1 MRVKHKNKD
10 MKLTNKERAKLTTLL
25 IMEKINTPYKEED
38 YNHHLGY
45 LISKYLS
52 PVMGNLDTSGG
63 AIPNL
68 KRIITIKRRIVD
80 MYQRAISESNDVQ
93 MKEIYTSL
101 MMSTQKKIDKTLNK
115 INQPLGNMEFS
126 SYLY

>member
-1 MRVKHKNKD
+1 

-25 IMEKINTPYKEED
+25 IMEQTNTPYREED
-38 YNHHLGY
+38 YNRHLGY

-52 PVMGNLDTSGG
+52 PIMGNLVSGG
-63 AIPNL
+63 EIPNL
-68 KRIITIKRRIVD
+68 KRMITIKRRIVN
-80 MYQRAISESNDVQ
+80 MYQRAIIEESNDVL

-101 MMSTQKKIDKTLNK
+101 MIKTQKKIDKTLNK
-115 INQPLGNMEFS
+115 IKEPLGNMEFP